1 MEFNEFYFCSLW
13 TEHFRIR
20 NCADILLNEKLTQDY
35 FFNRLTN
42 ITCNDTHSAIEEGV
56 RISFKKGIDCYVYV
70 PDDNKKLEDMLL
82 GKGFTLVDSMSVL
95 KCTTTNSIEYDNNTI
110 DITKIGIDSIPI
122 WVDVFCHAFDIQ
134 NWKNEVQR
142 IIKSH
147 FKELTLLVSYL
158 KNKSNIPVGCTAL
171 FHRCSLIGL
180 YCLGTVSGFRGQGI
194 ATKMVKVALEIAQQ
208 RGLDFIFLQAFA
220 NEGIIGFYNKLGFQT
235 IYKKKVYAFIREE

>member
-13 TEHFRIR
+13 TEHFRIK
-20 NCADILLNEKLTQDY
+20 NCADILLNEKLTEDY

-42 ITCNDTHSAIEEGV
+42 ITCSEIDTAIDQGV
-56 RISFKKGIDCYVYV
+56 RISLKKGIDCYVYV
-70 PDDNKKLEDMLL
+70 PDDNRKLEDMLL

-95 KCTTTNSIEYDNNTI
+95 RCTTNSIEYDNNTI
-110 DITKIGIDSIPI
+110 DITKIDIDSIPI
-122 WVDVFCHAFDIQ
+122 WVDVFCQAFDIQ

-142 IIKSH
+142 IIQSH
-147 FKELTLLVSYL
+147 FKELILLVSYL

-171 FHRCSLIGL
+171 FHRCCLIGL
-180 YCLGTVSGFRGQGI
+180 YCLGTVSGFRGQGV

-208 RGLDFIFLQAFA
+208 SGLDFIFLQAFA

-235 IYKKKVYAFIREE
+235 IYKKKVYAFHR

>member
-20 NCADILLNEKLTQDY
+20 NCADILLNEKLTEDY

-42 ITCNDTHSAIEEGV
+42 ITCIEIDTAIDEGV
-56 RISFKKGIDCYVYV
+56 RISLKKGIDCYVYV

-95 KCTTTNSIEYDNNTI
+95 RCTTNSIEYDNNNI
-110 DITKIGIDSIPI
+110 DITKIDIDSIPI
-122 WVDVFCHAFDIQ
+122 WVDVFCDAFDIQ

-142 IIKSH
+142 IIQSH
-147 FKELTLLVSYL
+147 FKELILLVSYL
-158 KNKSNIPVGCTAL
+158 KNKSNVPVGCTAL

-208 RGLDFIFLQAFA
+208 SGLDFIFLQAFA

-235 IYKKKVYAFIREE
+235 IYKKKVYAFLR

>member
-13 TEHFRIR
+13 TEHFRIK
-20 NCADILLNEKLTQDY
+20 NCADILLNKKLTEDY

-42 ITCNDTHSAIEEGV
+42 ITCSEIDTAIDEGV
-56 RISFKKGIDCYVYV
+56 RISLKKGIDCYVYV
-70 PDDNKKLEDMLL
+70 PDDDRKLEDMLL

-95 KCTTTNSIEYDNNTI
+95 RCTTNSIEYDNNTI
-110 DITKIGIDSIPI
+110 DITKIDIDSIPI
-122 WVDVFCHAFDIQ
+122 WVNVFCQAFDIQ

-142 IIKSH
+142 IIQSH
-147 FKELTLLVSYL
+147 FKELILLVSYL

-171 FHRCSLIGL
+171 FHRCCLIGL
-180 YCLGTVSGFRGQGI
+180 YCLGTVSGFRGQGV

-208 RGLDFIFLQAFA
+208 SGLDFIFLQAFA

-235 IYKKKVYAFIREE
+235 IYKKKVYAFHR